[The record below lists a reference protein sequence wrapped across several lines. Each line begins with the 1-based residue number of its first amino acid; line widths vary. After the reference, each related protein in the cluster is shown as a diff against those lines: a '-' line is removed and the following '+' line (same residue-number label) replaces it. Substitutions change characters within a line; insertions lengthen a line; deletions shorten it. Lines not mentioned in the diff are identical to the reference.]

1 MQDYQTQFITSMEPK
16 GFARSTQRNYLAH
29 LDRFHHFCGKHPDSC
44 GYDDVRA
51 FLHDAIKRRKLS
63 SAYVNSSYAALKF
76 YYETTLCRE
85 WNMRH
90 IPRLK
95 SRSFL
100 PDILTPEEVA
110 RILDVTTNIK
120 HKALLSTIYSA
131 GLRVSEAVHLSAR
144 DIDSANM
151 RIFIRQGKGFKDRN
165 SILARKN
172 LLLLR
177 EYWKLY
183 HPMDWLFPGP
193 DPSKPLS
200 VRTVQAVFHV
210 AINQAGIKKRVSV
223 HSLRHAF
230 STHLLNRGANILQI
244 KELLGHESIQ
254 TTSKYLHLTHAQVL
268 GVTSPLD
275 HDGSDSHD

>member
-1 MQDYQTQFITSMEPK
+1 MQDYQTQFITSMELK

-29 LDRFHHFCGKHPDSC
+29 LDRFHRFCRKHPDAC

-76 YYETTLCRE
+76 YYETTL
-85 WNMRH
+85 
-90 IPRLK
+90 
-95 SRSFL
+95 
-100 PDILTPEEVA
+100 
-110 RILDVTTNIK
+110 
-120 HKALLSTIYSA
+120 
-131 GLRVSEAVHLSAR
+131 
-144 DIDSANM
+144 
-151 RIFIRQGKGFKDRN
+151 
-165 SILARKN
+165 
-172 LLLLR
+172 
-177 EYWKLY
+177 
-183 HPMDWLFPGP
+183 
-193 DPSKPLS
+193 
-200 VRTVQAVFHV
+200 TVQTVFHTS
-210 AINQAGIKKRVSV
+210 ANQAGIKKRVSV

-275 HDGSDSHD
+275 HEEGDSRD